1 MEPKLIIGVAD
12 KTVLGGAE
20 RKYSPHIYTQMTE
33 EISLKERETEDIV
46 SSSQKEF
53 KLTDESYSEWISSE
67 ILQRHKLIPILKRIR
82 VSPQLKSPLM
92 RRTPAKRVRVTKL
105 NVGTV
110 KKIKTSHHVGMCEG
124 GEESVLS
131 GATKG
136 SSTTSDDFGMSSTT
150 MSLFRETTTSSL
162 VVSECDNEK
171 NDNKVMNLDTDGH
184 MCRST
189 ENSSN
194 QQGNSINRTEFEP
207 SQTGID
213 NMENVHVLPKWI
225 DSVEQCTI
233 SCDQQLDFD
242 KEAIYQHTEHLEID
256 HPVPSTHLEK
266 ESRRIARQKQLDTMK
281 KNEQAE
287 QRRQR
292 FFKRQKRVDDDDGVP
307 TSSTKVKKRVMWQ
320 EENLVEFHVYS
331 PVSIEEREQ
340 TPVVFS

>member
-1 MEPKLIIGVAD
+1 
-12 KTVLGGAE
+12 
-20 RKYSPHIYTQMTE
+20 MTE
-33 EISLKERETEDIV
+33 EITSKERETEDIV

-53 KLTDESYSEWISSE
+53 KLSDESYSEWISSE

-110 KKIKTSHHVGMCEG
+110 KKVKTSRHVGVCEG

-136 SSTTSDDFGMSSTT
+136 LSTTSDDYGVSSTT
-150 MSLFRETTTSSL
+150 MSLFRETTTSF
-162 VVSECDNEK
+162 VVSGCDNGK
-171 NDNKVMNLDTDGH
+171 TDNEVMNLDTDGH

-194 QQGNSINRTEFEP
+194 QRNSVNRTEFEP
-207 SQTGID
+207 SQTCID
-213 NMENVHVLPKWI
+213 NMENVHILPKWI

-242 KEAIYQHTEHLEID
+242 KKAIYQHTEHLEID
-256 HPVPSTHLEK
+256 HPVPSTNLEK

-287 QRRQR
+287 QRKQR
-292 FFKRQKRVDDDDGVP
+292 FLKRQKRVDDDDGVP

-331 PVSIEEREQ
+331 PVNIEEREQ